1 MSQPIGKKRIH
12 ELDNF
17 SGDLKGAVVLLSKE
31 EKEYKIGIAELQGV
45 TEPEYYFVIPIAG
58 QSNAMSYGE
67 GLPLPATLDAPDP
80 RIKQMARRAKVSPN
94 GADCKYNDVIP
105 ADHCLHDVQDMSVY
119 SHPNADLS
127 KGEYGCVGQG
137 LHIAKRL
144 LPYIPSNAGI
154 LLVPCARGGSA
165 FTTGAEGTFDEATGA
180 TATSSLWGVDKPLY
194 KDLVSRTKKALDV
207 NPKNKLLAVV
217 WMQGEFDLSNANFAQ
232 QPALFNAMVERFRTD
247 LSDHLSQ
254 MPEFDTTEVPWI
266 CGDTTY
272 YWKDKYPAQYE
283 TVYGNY
289 RNNEQKNI
297 FFVPF
302 MYDDNDQHVP
312 TNDPTDDPDITG
324 ATYYGAASRSSGNW
338 TSAERNS
345 HFSSWARRGIISER
359 IAAEILSRTEIG
371 AMFLTKNDTKSSKD
385 NLNVVRSY
393 TPLVESVGYNGR
405 RGDGSLQGQG
415 WNNIVDCNVT
425 AQDSEDGNG
434 HFIELRKAVSKK
446 TWKVAR
452 SMTAAADMIRYGG
465 RLTITFRLKGD
476 LTENRFGLGLYWRI
490 SASDLPTGTTLADA
504 GVAKTYPFLMS
515 FFLQTDAT
523 NLNLMHHKKQNAEL
537 ETFGPFDNDWHT
549 LEIIYPGDNK
559 IKVTPVLDGKNG
571 TPFDL
576 ANSPANTGL
585 NELVLTDITKA
596 AAYDIDISKFEI
608 SVNRDSGSIV
618 LAEEDVSSY
627 VYFPPTNRGG
637 QLTIPDLEY
646 SVGRNIQIVAN
657 KAGSITVKP
666 QNSNVLIT
674 PKGETEGLAKPIE
687 TTESI
692 TLMQIGSDGKS
703 WVVI

>member
-31 EKEYKIGIAELQGV
+31 EKEYKIGIAELQGT

-80 RIKQMARRAKVSPN
+80 RIKQMARRAKVTPN
-94 GADCKYNDVIP
+94 GADCNYNDVIP

-165 FTTGAEGTFDEATGA
+165 FTTGAEGAFDEATGA
-180 TATSSLWGVDKPLY
+180 TATSSVWGVDKPLY

-217 WMQGEFDLSNANFAQ
+217 WMQGEFDLSNANYAQ
-232 QPALFNAMVERFRTD
+232 QPALFNAMVERFRSD
-247 LSDHLSQ
+247 LSDRLSQ

-302 MYDDNDQHVP
+302 MYDDNGQRVP
-312 TNDPTDDPDITG
+312 TNDPADDPDITG
-324 ATYYGAASRSSGNW
+324 ATYYGAASRSSDNW
-338 TSAERNS
+338 TSSLRNS
-345 HFSSWARRGIISER
+345 HFSSWARRGIVSER
-359 IAAEILSRTEIG
+359 IAAEILSRTANG
-371 AMFLTKNDTKSSKD
+371 AMLLTKSDTKETKD
-385 NLNVVRSY
+385 NMNVVRSY

-425 AQDSEDGNG
+425 VQDSEDGNG
-434 HFIELRKAVSKK
+434 HFVELRKAVSKK
-446 TWKVAR
+446 TWKVSK
-452 SMTAAADMIRYGG
+452 SMTAAADLIRYGG
-465 RLTITFRLKGD
+465 RLTVTFRLKGD

-504 GVAKTYPFLMS
+504 GVAKTYPYLMS

-523 NLNLMHHKKQNAEL
+523 NLNLMHHKKQNAEIS
-537 ETFGPFDNDWHT
+537 TFGPFDNEWHT

-559 IKVTPVLDGKNG
+559 IKVTPVLDGKLD
-571 TPFDL
+571 TSFDL
-576 ANSPANTGL
+576 ANSPAMTGL

-596 AAYDIDISKFEI
+596 VAYDIDISKFEI
-608 SVNRDSGSIV
+608 SVNRDSGGIV

-666 QNSNVLIT
+666 ENSNVLIT
-674 PKGETEGLAKPIE
+674 PKSGTEGLAKPIE
-687 TTESI
+687 TTESV

>member
-17 SGDLKGAVVLLSKE
+17 SGDLKGALVLLSKE
-31 EKEYKIGIAELQGV
+31 EKEYKIDIAKLQGT

-80 RIKQMARRAKVSPN
+80 RIKQMARRAKVTPN

-105 ADHCLHDVQDMSVY
+105 ADHCLHDVQDMSKY

-144 LPYIPSNAGI
+144 LPYIPKNAGI

-165 FTTGAEGTFDEATGA
+165 FTGGAEGTFDEATGA
-180 TATSSLWGVDKPLY
+180 TEASMLWGVEKPLY
-194 KDLVSRTKKALDV
+194 KDLVSRTKKALEV

-217 WMQGEFDLSNANFAQ
+217 WMQGEYDLTKVQYAQ
-232 QPALFNAMVERFRTD
+232 QPALFNEMVERFRSD

-254 MPEFDTTEVPWI
+254 MPEYDTAEVPWI

-272 YWKDKYPAQYE
+272 YWKEKYPAQYE

-302 MYDDNDQHVP
+302 MYDDNGQRVP

-324 ATYYGAASRSSGNW
+324 ATYYGAASRSAKNW
-338 TSAERNS
+338 TSETRNS

-359 IAAEILSRTEIG
+359 IAAEILSRTAIG

-385 NLNVVRSY
+385 NMNVVRSY

-405 RGDGSLQGQG
+405 RGDGSLKGQG

-425 AQDSEDGNG
+425 VQDSEDGNG
-434 HFIELRKAVSKK
+434 HFVELRKAVTMKPWNVTK
-446 TWKVAR
+446 
-452 SMTAAADMIRYGG
+452 SMTSAADMIRYGG
-465 RLTITFRLKGD
+465 RLTVTFRLKGD
-476 LTENRFGLGLYWRI
+476 LAADRFGLGLYWRI
-490 SASDLPTGTTLADA
+490 SASDLPSGTTLADA
-504 GVAKTYPFLMS
+504 GVAETNPYLMS

-523 NLNLMHHKKQNAEL
+523 NLNLMHHKKQNAKL
-537 ETFGPFDNDWHT
+537 GTFGAYDNNWHT
-549 LEIIYPGDNK
+549 LEIIYPGANK
-559 IKVTPVLDGKNG
+559 TTVTPVLDGTNG

-576 ANSPANTGL
+576 ANSPAKTDL
-585 NELVLTDITKA
+585 NELVLTDITKVT
-596 AAYDIDISKFEI
+596 AYGIDISKFEI

-618 LAEEDVSSY
+618 LSEEDVSSY

-657 KAGSITVKP
+657 KAGKITVKP
-666 QNSNVLIT
+666 ENSNVLIT
-674 PKGETEGLAKPIE
+674 PKSGTEGLAKPID
-687 TTESI
+687 TSESI